1 MTNPAGHALP
11 SLIEAF
17 GKVDHERPI
26 CFICY
31 TTKGLGL
38 PLAGHKDNHAG
49 RMTPAQAESL
59 RAAMNIRPGHE
70 WDKFEGLGMAEAEL
84 QQFVE
89 RVPSAAGTR
98 RHQAARIEVPADL
111 PVTIQPVMSTQ
122 AGFGALL
129 NELGRGTSPTAA
141 RIVTTSPDVTVS
153 TNLRAWVNPPG
164 LFASGTLAATFTREG
179 LPTPF
184 NWRLSSPRQPSQ
196 IVIASLNP

>member
-70 WDKFEGLGMAEAEL
+70 WDKFEGLGIAPAEL
-84 QQFVE
+84 QQFLE
-89 RVPSAAGTR
+89 RVPFAAGTR

-122 AGFGALL
+122 AGFGAPL
-129 NELGRGTSPTAA
+129 NQLRRRTSPPPAP
-141 RIVTTSPDVTVS
+141 IVPPPP
-153 TNLRAWVNPPG
+153 RAPLPTKLPPPG
-164 LFASGTLAATFTREG
+164 K
-179 LPTPF
+179 
-184 NWRLSSPRQPSQ
+184 
-196 IVIASLNP
+196 